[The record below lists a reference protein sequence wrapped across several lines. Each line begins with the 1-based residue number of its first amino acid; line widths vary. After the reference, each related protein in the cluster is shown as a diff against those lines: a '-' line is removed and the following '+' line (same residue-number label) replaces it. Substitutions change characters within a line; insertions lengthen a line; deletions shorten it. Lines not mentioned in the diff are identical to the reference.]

1 MSLSLKPL
9 ISPRIVIT
17 ALVILLLLMV
27 WAVAY
32 LFITQEVT
40 YERLSPQLSIIQNLL
55 EYNEFVANVL
65 CVCITLL
72 NTLLIYLLNN
82 KFTIIRTRTFLPVF
96 IFLLFISVWYQ
107 SHYLVF
113 THLALTFFILS
124 LLVFFNMYRDRY
136 STEQAF
142 LGTLLLVTGSLIL
155 KPLILFVPIC
165 WLNFIN
171 YNCFSSRT
179 FLASLFGMLMPWGIY
194 LSVNHIIQPDNQ
206 WFANILEPFKVDF
219 LFFDNLTA
227 EFIYIGIS
235 IILGIIFLTEM
246 FVLMKKDLRQTRA
259 KLNIVLSFGLAA
271 TIFSLFLHNQ
281 YTMFMPFM
289 AFSYAI
295 LFSHPLTLKLSRFN
309 TILFILLVLTNI
321 AYLVYNIVEM

>member
-1 MSLSLKPL
+1 VSLSLKPL
-9 ISPRIVIT
+9 ISPKIATT

-32 LFITQEVT
+32 LFITKEVT
-40 YERLSPQLSIIQNLL
+40 NEGFSPQMCIIQNFL
-55 EYNEFVANVL
+55 EYNKLISNV
-65 CVCITLL
+65 VCLLITAL
-72 NTLLIYLLNN
+72 NTLLIYRLNN
-82 KFTIIRTRTFLPVF
+82 KFSIIQVRTLLPVF

-113 THLALTFFILS
+113 NHLALTFFILS
-124 LLVFFNMYRDRY
+124 LLVFFNMYRNRY

-165 WLNFIN
+165 WLNFIS

-206 WFANILEPFKVDF
+206 WFVNILEPFKIDF
-219 LFFDNLTA
+219 LFFESLTA

-321 AYLVYNIVEM
+321 AYLVYNIVI